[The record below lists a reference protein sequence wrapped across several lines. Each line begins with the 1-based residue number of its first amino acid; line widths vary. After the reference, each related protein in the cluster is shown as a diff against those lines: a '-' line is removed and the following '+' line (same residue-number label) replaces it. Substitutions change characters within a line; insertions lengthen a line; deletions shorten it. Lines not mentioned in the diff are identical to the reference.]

1 MSPTASIQL
10 IKAKARLSRR
20 RHKHK
25 RLGPLVSEI
34 AQDMKGI
41 VALIP
46 RHENV
51 IMEITGNDV
60 GAYPALRQ
68 GCGNLGGEAVTAS
81 DE

>member
-1 MSPTASIQL
+1 
-10 IKAKARLSRR
+10 
-20 RHKHK
+20 
-25 RLGPLVSEI
+25 
-34 AQDMKGI
+34 MKGI